1 MSSIQAEP
9 VSPRKADRDN
19 GNNSDTPSSESVT
32 DDEDSDKLK
41 KKHDDELMVR
51 DDSMS
56 KVNKLTW

>member
-1 MSSIQAEP
+1 MQAEP

-51 DDSMS
+51 GSRS
-56 KVNKLTW
+56 KN